1 MAKLIY
7 YITERKLHRARWV
20 GALKHAEIPMRL
32 ICGMDDPVSGRYMVK
47 RYREL
52 IINPDIIELEGVR
65 HYPQLEQPIQVTQLF
80 FDFHRQ
86 RVKH

>member
-20 GALKHAEIPMRL
+20 GALKHAEIPMCL
-32 ICGMDDPVSGRYMVK
+32 ICVMDDPVSGRHMVK

-52 IINPDIIELEGVR
+52 IINPDIIELEGVG
-65 HYPQLEQPIQVTQLF
+65 HYPQLEQPIQITQSF
-80 FDFHRQ
+80 FEFHNF
-86 RVKH
+86 K